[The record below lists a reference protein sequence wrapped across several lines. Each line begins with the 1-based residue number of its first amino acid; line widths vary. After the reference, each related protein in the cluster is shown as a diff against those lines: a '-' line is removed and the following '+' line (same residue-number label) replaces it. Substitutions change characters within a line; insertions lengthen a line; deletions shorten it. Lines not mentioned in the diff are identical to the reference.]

1 MPNFGLLQLRMT
13 QKATGIK
20 RGIFLLFLQ
29 LYALIDFNVF
39 KKKSVILNDRQ
50 ALVRQGLLNVR

>member
-39 KKKSVILNDRQ
+39 KKKIGNFK
-50 ALVRQGLLNVR
+50 